1 MTEDENRTP
10 DTAGKMKRRMNKDRR
25 KPARYARIDAD
36 LKRDYL
42 ETLEQDLPER
52 FRTLL
57 DLLRASTSLSRSDKG
72 GSE

>member
-1 MTEDENRTP
+1 MNENS
-10 DTAGKMKRRMNKDRR
+10 R

-52 FRTLL
+52 FLTLL
-57 DLLRASTSLSRSDKG
+57 DELRASTTLSRSDKG